1 MTPKTG
7 GTTCSVLRV
16 GGFLVTD
23 DTIFQVGDI
32 ILRAAEHLG
41 QKLSTAHR
49 RRLGYWFSVLHI
61 RTPRTPTTEM
71 NARGE
76 WIIWY

>member
-41 QKLSTAHR
+41 QKLQQLTDVVWDTGSVSSTYARPAH
-49 RRLGYWFSVLHI
+49 
-61 RTPRTPTTEM
+61 PRP
-71 NARGE
+71 R
-76 WIIWY
+76 